1 MAIRYYAYNT
11 KIFDCPC
18 PCCLTWEECKDIAPS
33 ACQMWLDSYVE
44 DNYKEK
50 NKTKYSEPKKSK
62 AIREKLEKD
71 AKDIEKL
78 ILDLSENSSKNENN
92 TLVFFISR
100 YAYIKEL
107 LEKYWKDEGKR

>member
-18 PCCLTWEECKDIAPS
+18 PCCLTWEECKAITPS

-50 NKTKYSEPKKSK
+50 NKTK
-62 AIREKLEKD
+62 
-71 AKDIEKL
+71 
-78 ILDLSENSSKNENN
+78 
-92 TLVFFISR
+92 
-100 YAYIKEL
+100 
-107 LEKYWKDEGKR
+107 